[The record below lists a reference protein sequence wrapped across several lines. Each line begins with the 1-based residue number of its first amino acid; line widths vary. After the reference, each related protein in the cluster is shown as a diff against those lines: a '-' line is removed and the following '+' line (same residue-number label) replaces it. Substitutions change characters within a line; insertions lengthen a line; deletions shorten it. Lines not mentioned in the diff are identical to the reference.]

1 MRMASAITMKMES
14 AREIR
19 MGTVSVITMK
29 TASAAGTRTETAS
42 VITGR
47 MSLIRR
53 MRHMDLMSAGMD
65 GIIRMAAETDLRM
78 TLMGTDMVMAAGKA
92 GKAGKDRR

>member
-14 AREIR
+14 AREI
-19 MGTVSVITMK
+19 
-29 TASAAGTRTETAS
+29 
-42 VITGR
+42 
-47 MSLIRR
+47 R

-78 TLMGTDMVMAAGKA
+78 ALMGTDMVMAAGKA
-92 GKAGKDRR
+92 GKDRR

>member
-29 TASAAGTRTETAS
+29 TASAAGTRTEMAS

-78 TLMGTDMVMAAGKA
+78 ALMGTDMVMAAGKA
-92 GKAGKDRR
+92 GKDRR

>member
-19 MGTVSVITMK
+19 MGTVSVIAMK

-78 TLMGTDMVMAAGKA
+78 ALMGTDMVMAAGKA
-92 GKAGKDRR
+92 GKDRR

>member
-92 GKAGKDRR
+92 GKDRR

>member
-1 MRMASAITMKMES
+1 MKMES

-78 TLMGTDMVMAAGKA
+78 ALMGTDMVMAAGKA
-92 GKAGKDRR
+92 GKDRR